1 MIQGSS
7 ADMMKTAIKK
17 VFYHILEED
26 LFSIVKMTM
35 QVHDQLDCVVDNRY
49 TEQWAVTQTQLM
61 EDAAKVFIPSGIL
74 KAETTITERWSK

>member
-35 QVHDQLDCVVDNRY
+35 QVHDQLDCVVDNSY
-49 TEQWAVTQTQLM
+49 TEQ
-61 EDAAKVFIPSGIL
+61 
-74 KAETTITERWSK
+74 